1 MSETSP
7 ILVVDDVRKRFGG
20 ITAVNGATFD
30 VAEGSITA
38 LIGPNGAG
46 KTTLFNNVSGFYPP
60 DGGRIVFN
68 GVRIDGRKPHWIA
81 QRGLVRTFQL
91 TKALTHMS
99 VLDNVMLAGNAQ
111 PGEHLWRVF
120 LQPRA
125 ARQRE
130 EELEVAAN
138 ELLRFVRLD
147 GHAEQYA
154 GALSGGQR
162 KLLEFARVLMSSPD
176 MVMLDEPTAGVNPT
190 LARQLLDHMLHLRN
204 DLGTTFLLIEHDMEV
219 VMNVSD
225 RVIVMSEGR
234 VIADGRPDAV
244 RRDPAVI
251 DAYLGT
257 HAAGSTGDANGA
269 SDPGDL

>member
-1 MSETSP
+1 MSGAEP

-20 ITAVNGATFD
+20 LTAVNGATFD
-30 VAEGSITA
+30 VAPRSITA

-46 KTTLFNNVSGFYPP
+46 KTTLFNNVSGFYRP
-60 DGGRIVFN
+60 DSGRIMFR
-68 GVRIDGRKPHWIA
+68 GHRIDDSAPHRIA
-81 QRGLVRTFQL
+81 QLGLVRTFQL

-99 VLDNVMLAGNAQ
+99 VLDNVMLAGAGQ

-120 LQPRA
+120 GQPRA
-125 ARQRE
+125 VRRRE
-130 EELEVAAN
+130 HELRTIAI
-138 ELLRFVRLD
+138 ELLRFVKLEE
-147 GHAEQYA
+147 HADAYA
-154 GALSGGQR
+154 GSLSGGQR
-162 KLLEFARVLMSSPD
+162 KLLEFARALMSSPH

-190 LARQLLDHMLHLRN
+190 LARQLLDYMLELRH
-204 DLGTTFLLIEHDMEV
+204 DTGMTFLLIEHDMEI

-234 VIADGRPDAV
+234 VIAAGSPDSV

-257 HAAGSTGDANGA
+257 HAGA
-269 SDPGDL
+269 ADDEGEGATDG